1 MEEVKFD
8 LMDFCQIF
16 HAVTFKIAFD
26 VGSIA
31 PRLNKQICK
40 TNKKNCLT
48 KKYVRRKKILKIN
61 KRETTLIL
69 VISISFEF

>member
-26 VGSIA
+26 VGFEA
-31 PRLNKQICK
+31 QRLNKQICK
-40 TNKKNCLT
+40 NEQKNLFNT
-48 KKYVRRKKILKIN
+48 KTMCVERKILKIN
-61 KRETTLIL
+61 KT
-69 VISISFEF
+69 